1 APNAEIP
8 EQEGTPNSKP
18 QIITK
23 EFLPPLMEYLHHKDE
38 STVDRRMPV
47 AVTVVKLLQLLPEN
61 EMSQRLPA
69 VLTDVSHVLR
79 SRSQEARDQTRKT
92 VAAIFALIGPSY
104 LGFII
109 KELRS
114 ALQRGYQLHVLSFTV
129 HSLLVNAAEVCQPGD
144 LDDCLPDVTAIIM
157 DDVFGV
163 TGQEKD
169 AEEYKS
175 SMKEVKS
182 SKSFDTMEL
191 LARITPVNKLGLLLQ
206 PLRALLSEKLDTK
219 MIKKAD
225 DLLTRLRKGVD
236 QNLAADSRNML
247 VFCHEIV
254 RQVYADEHA
263 PPQTN
268 GQVQDY
274 RVRKY
279 LIQMEAASK
288 SKTKGATS
296 THIFKLATFAFN
308 LCRKVIRRYDDLMT
322 PSNMAGFLPLA
333 GDALI
338 QGQEEVKLS
347 AIRLLATLMRLPI
360 AELDR
365 NASVYVKE
373 SVALIKS
380 ATSMTTDSAKASLE
394 LVTAVLREKRTVT
407 VRETDIATIFKALK
421 TDIDEPDRQGI
432 IYKFLR
438 AVLGRK
444 IVITEVYETMDEVG
458 KVMVTNPDRTVRESA
473 RSTYSQFVM
482 DYPQGKDRWNK
493 QAAFMVE
500 NLRYPNPSGRQSVME
515 LLHQL
520 LTKISDDVFE
530 QLAFTFFVA
539 LVPVQVSDTDPACRH
554 MGAILITK
562 IFERADEEQLKG
574 FLTLMEKWLGNDKKP
589 MIQVAALQCWSIYL
603 RSKDV
608 PPKRRN
614 GLRDNFVELFT
625 SDTVAVGPQLLQAM
639 LSTFAVM
646 IETVPDTAFARE
658 SAPVWENIQQCLGA
672 SSVDIALAAAQLVGL
687 YYSHLASSASK
698 TSQGLAALPIQG
710 SGGLELDAD

>member
-1 APNAEIP
+1 
-8 EQEGTPNSKP
+8 
-18 QIITK
+18 
-23 EFLPPLMEYLHHKDE
+23 
-38 STVDRRMPV
+38 
-47 AVTVVKLLQLLPEN
+47 
-61 EMSQRLPA
+61 
-69 VLTDVSHVLR
+69 
-79 SRSQEARDQTRKT
+79 
-92 VAAIFALIGPSY
+92 
-104 LGFII
+104 
-109 KELRS
+109 
-114 ALQRGYQLHVLSFTV
+114 
-129 HSLLVNAAEVCQPGD
+129 
-144 LDDCLPDVTAIIM
+144 M

-236 QNLAADSRNML
+236 QNPAADSRNML

-444 IVITEVYETMDEVG
+444 IVITEVYETLDGVG

-539 LVPVQVSDTDPACRH
+539 LVPVQVSDTDPACRQ
-554 MGAILITK
+554 MGGILITK
-562 IFERADEEQLKG
+562 IFERADEEQLKS
-574 FLTLMEKWLGNDKKP
+574 FLNLMEKWLGNDKKP

-658 SAPVWENIQQCLGA
+658 SAPIWENIQQCLGA
-672 SSVDIALAAAQLVGL
+672 SSVDIALAAAQLVG
-687 YYSHLASSASK
+687 
-698 TSQGLAALPIQG
+698 
-710 SGGLELDAD
+710 